1 MKSLRYN
8 PASVESIVA
17 YAEGLI
23 GYSLADLFPNH
34 DEVANRK
41 NRGDLGGMVQKLFF
55 GLQADSRS
63 EADFSE
69 AGLELKTTGVRWGS
83 RGEFV
88 AKERLVLMMI
98 DYEKIVDE
106 TWETSSFLKKCRLIL
121 LLAYLYDIDKSIFDR
136 KFVLRP
142 MLLDL
147 LDSNFSELKADWEW
161 IRQSVKDGK
170 AHELSEGDT
179 FVLGACR
186 KGSGGASEKLRKQ
199 PFSEV
204 GAKSRAFSFRQTF
217 VNQIIQTF
225 GTQDAPSLAVSD
237 VRNLPHKAF
246 RAFLGKS
253 VDAIASEFDYFK
265 ESPNQKGYHRLLAM
279 KILTAGGYSVQ
290 DLQNLGIEM
299 KTVRLTPTG
308 NPREAMSFPGF
319 SFMSIVNEDWEESS
333 FFQKLESKFLFIIF
347 AAHAD
352 GSETLHNVSYW
363 NMPYS
368 DRLEAERVWKQTQ
381 RRVSIDA
388 TDLPK
393 SSESPVAHV
402 RPKGRD
408 GKDTIPTP
416 QGTMHLK
423 QCFWLNRSYIRDVV
437 KALTPV

>member
-1 MKSLRYN
+1 MKSLPYN
-8 PASVESIVA
+8 PAAIESIVA

-34 DEVANRK
+34 DEIANRR

-55 GLQADSRS
+55 GLKADSRS
-63 EADFSE
+63 EADFSR
-69 AGLELKTTGVRWGS
+69 AGLELKTTGVRWGAQ
-83 RGEFV
+83 GGFV

-98 DYEKIVDE
+98 DYEKIIDE

-121 LLAYLYDIDKSIFDR
+121 LLAYLYEVDKSIFDR
-136 KFVLRP
+136 KFVMRP

-147 LDSNFSELKADWEW
+147 LDANFSELKADWES
-161 IRQSVKDGK
+161 IRQAVLDGR

-186 KGSGGASEKLRKQ
+186 KGSGGSSEKLRKQ

-217 VNQIIQTF
+217 VNRILQRF
-225 GTQDAPSLAVSD
+225 GAEDAASIEVPD

-246 RAFLGKS
+246 RSFLGNS
-253 VDAIASEFDYFK
+253 VEEIASEFSYFK
-265 ESPNQKGYHRLLAM
+265 ENQNHKGYYRLLTE
-279 KILTAGGYSVQ
+279 KILMAGGYSVK
-290 DLQNLGIEM
+290 DLRDRGIEM
-299 KTVRLTPTG
+299 KTVRLTHTG

-319 SFMSIVNEDWEESS
+319 KFIAIINENWEESS
-333 FFQKLESKFLFIIF
+333 FFQKLESKFLFVVF
-347 AAHAD
+347 ATQAD
-352 GSETLHNVSYW
+352 GSEVLHKASYW
-363 NMPYS
+363 NMPHS
-368 DRLEAERVWKQTQ
+368 DRLEAERVWEETK

-393 SSESPVAHV
+393 STESGVAHV

-408 GKDTIPTP
+408 GNDKIPTP
-416 QGTMHLK
+416 QGKMHLK
-423 QCFWLNRSYIRDVV
+423 QCFWLNRRYIRQIVHN
-437 KALTPV
+437 L

>member
-1 MKSLRYN
+1 MDSPPYN
-8 PASVESIVA
+8 PASIESIVS

-34 DEVANRK
+34 DEVANRR

-83 RGEFV
+83 QGEFI

-98 DYEKIVDE
+98 DYEEIVDE
-106 TWETSSFLKKCRLIL
+106 TWETSSFLEKCRLIL
-121 LLAYLYDIDKSIFDR
+121 LLAYLYDVEKSIFDR

-142 MLLDL
+142 MVLDL
-147 LDSNFSELKADWEW
+147 LSSDFSELKADWEW
-161 IRQSVKDGK
+161 IRQAVIDGK

-199 PFSEV
+199 PFSDV
-204 GAKSRAFSFRQTF
+204 GAKSRAFSFRQAF
-217 VNQIIQTF
+217 VNRILQTY
-225 GTQDAPSLAVSD
+225 GTEDAPSLTVSD
-237 VRNLPHKAF
+237 VRNLPHNAF
-246 RAFLGKS
+246 HPFLGQS
-253 VDAIASEFDYFK
+253 LHAIARNFDFFK
-265 ESPNQKGYHRLLAM
+265 ESPNQKGYHRLLAT
-279 KILTAGGYSVQ
+279 KILTAGGYSLQ
-290 DLQNLGIEM
+290 DLRNLGIEM
-299 KTVRLTPTG
+299 KTIRLTSTG

-319 SFMSIVNEDWEESS
+319 AFLSIVNETWEESS
-333 FFQKLESKFLFIIF
+333 FFQKLESKFLFVIF

-352 GSETLHNVSYW
+352 GSETLHKVSYW
-363 NMPYS
+363 NMPYP
-368 DRLEAERVWKQTQ
+368 DRVEAERVWKETKM
-381 RRVSIDA
+381 RVSIDA
-388 TDLPK
+388 TNLPK

-408 GKDTIPTP
+408 GKDKIPTP
-416 QGTMHLK
+416 QGKMHLK
-423 QCFWLNRSYIRDVV
+423 QCFWLNRNYIRQVV
-437 KALTPV
+437 RSI

>member
-1 MKSLRYN
+1 MESLAYN
-8 PASVESIVA
+8 PASIESIVA

-23 GYSLADLFPNH
+23 GYSLADLYPDH
-34 DEVANRK
+34 DEVANRR

-63 EADFSE
+63 EADFWK

-83 RGEFV
+83 SGEFV

-98 DYEKIVDE
+98 DYEKIVNE

-121 LLAYLYDIDKSIFDR
+121 LLAYLYDVEKSIFDR

-142 MLLDL
+142 MLIDL
-147 LDSNFSELKADWEW
+147 LSSNFSELKADWEW
-161 IRQSVKDGK
+161 IRQAVVDGR

-217 VNQIIQTF
+217 VNQILQTF
-225 GTQDAPSLAVSD
+225 GTEDAPSLAVSD

-246 RAFLGKS
+246 HAFLGAS

-265 ESPNQKGYHRLLAM
+265 KSQNQKGYHRLLAM

-290 DLQNLGIEM
+290 DLRNLGIEM
-299 KTVRLTPTG
+299 KTIRLTSTG

-319 SFMSIVNEDWEESS
+319 SFMSMVKETWEESS
-333 FFQKLESKFLFIIF
+333 FFQKLESKFLFVIF
-347 AAHAD
+347 TAHAD

-363 NMPYS
+363 NMPYA
-368 DRLEAERVWKQTQ
+368 DRVEAERVWKDTK
-381 RRVSIDA
+381 RRVSIDS
-388 TDLPK
+388 TNLPK

-408 GKDTIPTP
+408 GNDKIPTP

-423 QCFWLNRSYIRDVV
+423 QCFWLNRSYIRQVV
-437 KALTPV
+437 NTTPS